1 MIPSQRIAYDPIV
14 GRRPLKL
21 DGARLIVWPIV
32 NVEVWRIERAMPRQV
47 LPPPTH
53 VTTLPDVPHWGWHE
67 YGMRVGFWRIK
78 RVLDSLGVK
87 ASLAINGA
95 VCTEYRPVAQASLDA
110 GWEFM
115 GHGYDQRPTHQE
127 LDERAMIAKTVE
139 AIRAFT
145 GKPPVG
151 WLAPGLT
158 ETLDTPD
165 FLAEAGIRYSA
176 DWVIDDE
183 PCTLK
188 TRYGDLVSVPY
199 TVELNDISMMMV
211 SRHQAGEFEQRCMD
225 YFDCVYA
232 ESAERPKV
240 MAIAVHPYISGVP
253 HRIGYFERVF
263 RRLAS
268 QPGVKFMTGEEIMN
282 WYLGQAS

>member
-1 MIPSQRIAYDPIV
+1 
-14 GRRPLKL
+14 
-21 DGARLIVWPIV
+21 
-32 NVEVWRIERAMPRQV
+32 MPRQV

-53 VTTLPDVPHWGWHE
+53 VTTVPDVPHWGWHE

-78 RVLDSLGVK
+78 QVLDRLNVT
-87 ASLAINGA
+87 ATLAINSA
-95 VCTEYRPVAQASLDA
+95 VCTEYPQVAKAALES

-127 LDERAMIAKTVE
+127 LDERATIARTVE
-139 AIRAFT
+139 SIKAFT
-145 GKPPVG
+145 GKAPVG

-158 ETLDTPD
+158 ETLQTPD
-165 FLAEAGIRYSA
+165 FLAEAGIRYTA

-183 PCTLK
+183 PCTIQ
-188 TRYGDLVSVPY
+188 TRHGPLVTMPY

-211 SRHQAGEFEQRCMD
+211 SRHAASEFEQRCMD

-232 ESAERPKV
+232 ESAQRPKV

-263 RRLAS
+263 SRLAQ
-268 QPGVKFMTGEEIMN
+268 QPGVVFWTGERIMD
-282 WYLGQAS
+282 WYQGQQ